1 MPELDHR
8 VRVITNAVY
17 DKLFDEAGPLGLNF
31 VGKYD
36 EKRIPKYPSV
46 VVSPGGRSK
55 TLHAMG
61 AGSPTFNIEMTVALW
76 VYHGDMTVSHATRN
90 EEDLRLVEKIEE
102 LFEEDYTL
110 GGLVIFGFIAM
121 QEPGIVQP
129 NTRKSELIA
138 GTRMDWVALSQKRRL
153 SA

>member
-1 MPELDHR
+1 MAELDHR
-8 VRVITNAVY
+8 IRIITNAVY
-17 DKLFDEAGPLGLNF
+17 DKLQSNAGPLGLNF
-31 VGKYD
+31 VGRYD

-55 TLHAMG
+55 TLHGM
-61 AGSPTFNIEMTVALW
+61 STFNIEMTVALW

-90 EEDLRLVEKIEE
+90 EQDLELVDSIEE
-102 LFEEDYTL
+102 LFEQDYTL
-110 GGLVIFGFIAM
+110 GGLVVFGFIAM

-129 NTRKSELIA
+129 NTSKSELIA
-138 GTRMDWVALSQKRRL
+138 GTRMDWVALSQRRL